1 MSVRKGAGKRTS
13 RTAETDKPD
22 ILTAMSN
29 TLLARSTF
37 LIIDGRAH
45 DSPLSNIYSRAS
57 FSDLGDNTA
66 EFMAHRY
73 RQTCARD
80 RMRLLRDEDRA
91 GAELVD
97 IFITILR

>member
-1 MSVRKGAGKRTS
+1 MTA

-22 ILTAMSN
+22 IFTTMSN
-29 TLLARSTF
+29 TLFARGTF

-45 DSPLSNIYSRAS
+45 DSPLSSTYSLAS
-57 FSDLGDNTA
+57 LSDLGDNTA
-66 EFMAHRY
+66 EFMAHRNG
-73 RQTCARD
+73 QPCARY

-97 IFITILR
+97 IFIAILR